1 MLASVMISNL
11 LLLPRVNGGCSF
23 SQEGKDTSGVFKDMD
38 AARLAAKMAMAH
50 QGFDIEAQKA
60 ESKRS
65 HEAEPYVPQFYTA
78 DESEEAE
85 NEKKEAEEEVFV
97 PEGAIWDLSSRSNK
111 NSPKQEIGTA
121 PNTSERHEEKIQVS
135 TDTEEEEMI
144 PVYRASSN
152 EKLVDVM
159 GEEKVWETMG
169 ETAAPGCP
177 HAHTM
182 EMEEEMVNE
191 EAIDEVTVK
200 EEKRVDEESDKPSG
214 CPYSHKEL

>member
-1 MLASVMISNL
+1 M
-11 LLLPRVNGGCSF
+11 G
-23 SQEGKDTSGVFKDMD
+23 TSGVFKDMD
-38 AARLAAKMAMAH
+38 AARLAAKMALAH
-50 QGFDIEAQKA
+50 QGLDIEAQKA

-85 NEKKEAEEEVFV
+85 DEKKEAEEEVFV

-135 TDTEEEEMI
+135 TDKEEEMI

-152 EKLVDVM
+152 EKVVDVG

-169 ETAAPGCP
+169 ETAPGCP
-177 HAHTM
+177 HAHTVKM
-182 EMEEEMVNE
+182 KEEVVNE
-191 EAIDEVTVK
+191 EAIDEITVK
-200 EEKRVDEESDKPSG
+200 EENRM
-214 CPYSHKEL
+214 

>member
-1 MLASVMISNL
+1 M
-11 LLLPRVNGGCSF
+11 G
-23 SQEGKDTSGVFKDMD
+23 TSGVFKDMD
-38 AARLAAKMAMAH
+38 AARLAAKMALAH
-50 QGFDIEAQKA
+50 QGLDIVAQKA

-85 NEKKEAEEEVFV
+85 EDEKEVEEEVFV

-111 NSPKQEIGTA
+111 NSPKQEIGRA
-121 PNTSERHEEKIQVS
+121 PNTSERHEEKIHVS
-135 TDTEEEEMI
+135 TDKEEEMI

-152 EKLVDVM
+152 EKVVDVI

-169 ETAAPGCP
+169 ETSPGCP

-182 EMEEEMVNE
+182 KMKEEMVNE
-191 EAIDEVTVK
+191 EAIDEITVK
-200 EEKRVDEESDKPSG
+200 EENRM
-214 CPYSHKEL
+214 